1 MQRSW
6 VRISSL
12 ISGVKRTWFHCR
24 ICRRSRPASGPG
36 KPPCPCSCR
45 RKPASCCSSHSSS
58 FVVGPAGSASLPVR
72 DIRSDLIR
80 QRMIRSIRRP
90 ATRGKSGV
98 GSSCLRNSQFRKSL
112 LPAVNFNLGSLW
124 LIVVN
129 VAVVVVVV
137 AAAAVVVDVVCL
149 FKSDEF
155 VDLKSNF
162 CCNYFQRGLRESKK
176 KSALKQKLILKEKE
190 KLNRNLFYLQF
201 SCFDYSWVE
210 LSTK

>member
-1 MQRSW
+1 M
-6 VRISSL
+6 
-12 ISGVKRTWFHCR
+12 
-24 ICRRSRPASGPG
+24 RSRPASGQG

-45 RKPASCCSSHSSS
+45 RRPASCCSSHSNS
-58 FVVGPAGSASLPVR
+58 FVAGPAGSASLPVR

-129 VAVVVVVV
+129 VAVV
-137 AAAAVVVDVVCL
+137 DVVCL

-155 VDLKSNF
+155 ERFEVQFLLQLFSTRP
-162 CCNYFQRGLRESKK
+162 QRIEK

-190 KLNRNLFYLQF
+190 KLNQNLFYLQF
-201 SCFDYSWVE
+201 SCFDYS
-210 LSTK
+210 

>member
-72 DIRSDLIR
+72 DIRSDLIH

-98 GSSCLRNSQFRKSL
+98 GSSCQRNSQFRKSL

-124 LIVVN
+124 LILSWSL
-129 VAVVVVVV
+129 
-137 AAAAVVVDVVCL
+137 CGI
-149 FKSDEF
+149 FKSSEVFFKDKAIREGRSATHSGISFKFLLFGIRVTELYSKILVTWDF
-155 VDLKSNF
+155 V
-162 CCNYFQRGLRESKK
+162 
-176 KSALKQKLILKEKE
+176 I
-190 KLNRNLFYLQF
+190 
-201 SCFDYSWVE
+201 
-210 LSTK
+210 